1 MKILFL
7 TDNFF
12 PETNAPAKRTLEHA
26 TEWINLGHSVT
37 IITGVPN
44 FPKGIIFKGYRNKFF
59 QEEYIENIHVKR
71 VWTYV
76 AANKGFLIRII
87 DYLSFMF
94 SSFICGIFTKKH
106 DVIIATSPQFF
117 TLISGFLISKV
128 RNTPLVIEIRDLWPE
143 SVIALGAVKKNNFLI
158 KILFRIANYIYKK
171 ADIIVVVTDSFKK
184 HLTNLNINEKK
195 IVVIKNGFNFKRNLI
210 PDKTET
216 EVKALYN
223 LNTSNFVVSYIGTVG
238 MAHGVDIVL
247 RTAKKLKM

>member
-1 MKILFL
+1 MW
-7 TDNFF
+7 NFY
-12 PETNAPAKRTLEHA
+12 K
-26 TEWINLGHSVT
+26 
-37 IITGVPN
+37 
-44 FPKGIIFKGYRNKFF
+44 
-59 QEEYIENIHVKR
+59 
-71 VWTYV
+71 
-76 AANKGFLIRII
+76 
-87 DYLSFMF
+87 
-94 SSFICGIFTKKH
+94 KKH

-247 RTAKKLKM
+247 RTAKKN